1 MKVSY
6 VGDSFIKKNYK
17 HINKE
22 NEIKVRKSKTL
33 MKGIQTNYLNSRVRT
48 NPLVD
53 IGISLYEG

>member
-33 MKGIQTNYLNSRVRT
+33 MKGIQTNYLNSRV
-48 NPLVD
+48 
-53 IGISLYEG
+53 